1 MLKITV
7 LVENSDGKDLCGEHG
22 LSLHIE
28 YDGRKYLLDAGATG
42 LFADNAAKLGIPL
55 ADVDS
60 AFLSHAHY
68 DHAGGLS
75 RFFAE
80 NPSAKVYLQEAAKE
94 NCYGEKAGAREYI
107 GIPQGL
113 LREHADRFCFV
124 PGASADSQAGAAGTN
139 PAAAG
144 CSANLE
150 ITGIAAGDVCFAKT
164 SVAPGIWILPHTTP
178 NLEEQGMKA
187 HMYRLENGSYQ
198 LDDFAHEQ
206 SVVFET
212 GNGLVL
218 CNSCSHGGI
227 VNIVKEAQRA
237 LQQKVYA
244 VIGGFHL
251 KGPGGVDSM
260 AVSPEEVKEIGRQL
274 VELGVKR
281 IYTGHC
287 TGQPALSIL
296 QKCFP
301 EEVRGLHTGMQI
313 KFG

>member
-1 MLKITV
+1 MLRITV

-28 YDGRKYLLDAGATG
+28 YDGRQYLLDAGATE
-42 LFADNAAKLGIPL
+42 LFADNAAKLGLSL
-55 ADVDS
+55 ADVDA

-80 NPSAKVYLQEAAKE
+80 NHTAKVYLQEAARE
-94 NCYGEKAGAREYI
+94 NCYEEKAGARKYI
-107 GIPQGL
+107 GIPRGL
-113 LREHADRFCFV
+113 LREHADRLCFV
-124 PGASADSQAGAAGTN
+124 PGAPEDPQAGAAGKDPAIVACSEQ
-139 PAAAG
+139 PAALGDAARDD
-144 CSANLE
+144 CS
-150 ITGIAAGDVCFAKT
+150 AKT

-178 NLEEQGMKA
+178 NLEEQGRKA
-187 HMYRLENGSYQ
+187 HMYRLEQDGYQ
-198 LDDFAHEQ
+198 IDDFAHEQ

-212 GNGLVL
+212 AKGLVL

-237 LQQKVYA
+237 LQKEVYA

-260 AVSPEEVKEIGRQL
+260 AVSPEEVEEIGRQL
-274 VELGVKR
+274 TQLGVKR

-287 TGQPALSIL
+287 TGEPAFGIL

-301 EEVRGLHTGMQI
+301 EEVKRLRTGMVLS
-313 KFG
+313 F